1 MEEQTKAGELQTPKK
16 QTKKDLFWEI
26 FRFLL
31 VGGTATVVD
40 YAVTYLFF
48 HFLLPT
54 SLVGHF
60 WATTFSV
67 LFGFSVGLTVNWILS
82 IHFVFRAVRDKKES
96 TSKKAF
102 LIFTIIGL
110 IGLGITWVGMLLV
123 KVVPTFSLF
132 NTAEF
137 LGEAWRWWFM
147 KCVMTGVVLVWNYLG
162 RKIFVFK
169 S

>member
-1 MEEQTKAGELQTPKK
+1 MEEINNGAGQAPQK
-16 QTKKDLFWEI
+16 QTKKELLGEI

-31 VGGTATVVD
+31 VGGTATVMD

-67 LFGFSVGLTVNWILS
+67 LFGFTVGLIVNWILS
-82 IHFVFRAVRDKKES
+82 IHFVFRAVRDKKEA
-96 TSKKAF
+96 TSKKSF
-102 LIFTIIGL
+102 LIFTLIGV
-110 IGLGITWVGMLLV
+110 IGLGITWAGMLLV
-123 KVVPTFSLF
+123 KVLPSFSLF
-132 NTAEF
+132 GSAEF
-137 LGEAWRWWFM
+137 LGEAWKWWLM
-147 KCVMTGVVLVWNYLG
+147 KCVMTGIVLIWNYLG

>member
-1 MEEQTKAGELQTPKK
+1 MEELNNGAEKTPQK
-16 QTKKDLFWEI
+16 QTKKELFWEI

-40 YAVTYLFF
+40 YTVSYLFF

-54 SLVGHF
+54 DLVGHF

-67 LFGFSVGLTVNWILS
+67 LFGFTAGLTVNWVLS
-82 IHFVFRAVRDKKES
+82 IHFVFRAVRDKKEA
-96 TSKKAF
+96 TSKKSF
-102 LIFTIIGL
+102 LIFTLIGV
-110 IGLGITWVGMLLV
+110 IGLGITWIGMLLV
-123 KVVPTFSLF
+123 KVLPNFSLF
-132 NTAEF
+132 GSVEF
-137 LGEAWRWWFM
+137 LGEAWKWWLM
-147 KCVMTGVVLVWNYLG
+147 KCVMTGIVLIWNYLG

>member
-1 MEEQTKAGELQTPKK
+1 MEEMKSGEMQTPHK
-16 QTKKDLFWEI
+16 QTKKELFWEI

-67 LFGFSVGLTVNWILS
+67 LFGFTVGLTVNWILS
-82 IHFVFRAVRDKKES
+82 IHFVFRAVRDRKEA

-102 LIFTIIGL
+102 WIFTLIGV
-110 IGLGITWVGMLLV
+110 IGLGITWIGMLLV
-123 KVVPTFSLF
+123 KVLPSFSLF
-132 NTAEF
+132 GAAEF
-137 LGEAWRWWFM
+137 LGEAWKWWLM
-147 KCVMTGVVLVWNYLG
+147 KCVMTGIVLIWNYLG